1 MDVNMDLLVILSLM
15 TIIICSIDAVFVWDW
30 PGGRFPE
37 PQRRPRKVLSSE
49 LCLAGDGRSYR
60 GNVAVSARGHRC
72 LRWDLYERLGSQDV
86 FTELLA
92 HNYCRNPN
100 QSLQPWCRVKRG
112 RRVVRE
118 FCDIPKCESGSGPVS
133 TTVTPELPP
142 SQAVDT
148 EFTCGE
154 KAERRFKIVGGAA
167 SSIEAQPWT
176 AAIYNK
182 PNHFLCGGTLIAPC
196 WVLTAAH
203 CFDIREETPRSQLS
217 VFLGKDFTNVT
228 DADKEQ
234 KFTVEQL
241 IIHHNYDRFAGNFDN
256 DMALLKIKSS
266 TGSCAVRTD
275 SVRTACL
282 APSGTMLP
290 PGSVCSIAGYGLQRQ
305 RTLEYS
311 KFLKQAE
318 VQMISQDACKG
329 RNYYGKLITDNMF
342 CAGSPNWKTDACSG
356 DSGGPL
362 VCDVGGRMFVLGVI
376 SWGDGCAMRN
386 KPGVY
391 ARVSNYNQWISVNT
405 RLPAFTTGIMFPQ
418 K

>member
-1 MDVNMDLLVILSLM
+1 MDLLVILSLV
-15 TIIICSIDAVFVWDW
+15 TIIICSIDAVSVRNWHM
-30 PGGRFPE
+30 GRFPE
-37 PQRRPRKVLSSE
+37 PQRRPRKGESSK
-49 LCLAGDGRSYR
+49 LCFAGNGSSYR
-60 GNVAVSARGHRC
+60 GNVAVSASGRRC
-72 LRWDLYERLGSQDV
+72 LRWDLYERIIPQDV
-86 FTELLA
+86 FTELRT
-92 HNYCRNPN
+92 HNYCRNPD

-112 RRVVRE
+112 RRLVRE
-118 FCDIPKCESGSGPVS
+118 FCNIPKCESERGPIS

-142 SQAVDT
+142 SPAVDT

-167 SSIEAQPWT
+167 SPIEAQPWT
-176 AAIYNK
+176 AAIYKK
-182 PNHFLCGGTLIAPC
+182 PNNFLCGGTLIAPC

-203 CFDIREETPRSQLS
+203 CFDMRMETPRSQLS
-217 VFLGKDFTNVT
+217 VYLGKNFINAT

-234 KFTVEQL
+234 KFAVEQL
-241 IIHHNYDRFAGNFDN
+241 IIHQNYDLLAGNYDN
-256 DMALLKIKSS
+256 DIALLKIKSS
-266 TGSCAVRTD
+266 AGSCAVRTD

-282 APSGTMLP
+282 SPPHTMLP
-290 PGSVCSIAGYGLQRQ
+290 PGSVCSVAGYGLERQ
-305 RTLEYS
+305 RAFEYS

-318 VQMISQDACKG
+318 VQMISQDTCKG
-329 RNYYGKLITDNMF
+329 PNYYGKLITDNMF
-342 CAGSPNWKTDACSG
+342 CAGSPNWETDACKG

-376 SWGDGCAMRN
+376 SWADGCAKRN

-405 RLPAFTTGIMFPQ
+405 GLPAFTTGVMFPL